1 MEFNKILFVFLGL
14 LLLGSGLVMAIS
26 NASVSDVAPLTRWG
40 GDATAGSITTEG
52 GNITSANVAAN
63 TLTDRWAG
71 FFGNV
76 TGAIYLTDNS
86 SVSGGTINNYLFMW
100 TVDSSTTGYVCV
112 SESDNFPF
120 GSAVATTAGKIN
132 TAWNFSAATDNAT
145 NTFTTSTCDIT
156 FNNPYVE
163 ITGTVNAKNA
173 TNSAFETCAIDDGG
187 SDKPNF
193 AFCTAINQSGVNY
206 LNQDADYELIVPTRV
221 GDATETYYFY
231 AELN

>member
-1 MEFNKILFVFLGL
+1 MEFNKTLFVFLGL

-26 NASVSDVAPLTRWG
+26 NATVTDVAPLTRWG
-40 GDATAGSITTEG
+40 GDATAGNITTEG

-76 TGAIYLTDNS
+76 TGNIYLTGNS
-86 SVSGGTINNYLFMW
+86 GNTTNYLFMW

-112 SESDNFPF
+112 SENNNFPF
-120 GSAVATTAGKIN
+120 GSATSATAAGIDG
-132 TAWNFSAATDNAT
+132 AWSFGAATDNAT
-145 NTFTTSTCDIT
+145 NTFTTSTCSIT
-156 FNNPYVE
+156 FNNPSVS
-163 ITGTVNAKNA
+163 ISNTANAKNA
-173 TNSAFETCAIDDGG
+173 TNSAFETCAIDDGTA
-187 SDKPNF
+187 DPQEANF

-206 LNQDADYELIVPTRV
+206 LGDAANYELIVPTTV

>member
-1 MEFNKILFVFLGL
+1 MGFNKTLFVFLGL

-26 NASVSDVAPLTRWG
+26 NASVSGTPLDRWA
-40 GDATAGSITTEG
+40 GDTTAGNITTEG

-76 TGAIYLTDNS
+76 TGNIYLTDNS
-86 SVSGGTINNYLFMW
+86 GGTTSYLFMW
-100 TVDSSTTGYVCV
+100 TADSPTGYVCV
-112 SESDNFPF
+112 SESNNFPF
-120 GSAVATTAGKIN
+120 GNAEKTTAAEIN
-132 TAWNFSAATDNAT
+132 SAWSFGTATDSAT

-163 ITGTVNAKNA
+163 ITDTATAKNA
-173 TNSAFETCAIDDGG
+173 TNSAFETCAIDHTTASAETD
-187 SDKPNF
+187 F
-193 AFCTAINQSGVNY
+193 AFCTAINQTGRNY
-206 LNQDADYELIVPTRV
+206 LNDSADYELIVPTTFGNV
-221 GDATETYYFY
+221 TETYYFY